1 VVSHGAFEYSASI
14 ETTLARRNT
23 VNIAKHM
30 EAIFVVALA
39 FAGSASLVVDN
50 LPEAQAHVAVPVASQ
65 IATRGNM
72 PVVIVSA
79 KRMTDAEKRASLQA
93 ERKAGSSI

>member
-1 VVSHGAFEYSASI
+1 VVSHGAFAYSASI
-14 ETTLARRNT
+14 ETTLVRRNT

-30 EAIFVVALA
+30 EAIFVAALA
-39 FAGSASLVVDN
+39 FAGSASLVVEN
-50 LPEAQAHVAVPVASQ
+50 LPEAQAHVAVPVASH
-65 IATRGNM
+65 IAAAGNM

-93 ERKAGSSI
+93 ERKAGSTI